1 MRKLA
6 QAYILA
12 VLGIVP
18 FIDKLGNEVRLFLL
32 SLLPYFE
39 KAGSFWR
46 GSVVHA
52 CLRELCHVISLDSN
66 ETAGP

>member
-39 KAGSFWR
+39 KAGSF
-46 GSVVHA
+46 
-52 CLRELCHVISLDSN
+52 L
-66 ETAGP
+66 AG